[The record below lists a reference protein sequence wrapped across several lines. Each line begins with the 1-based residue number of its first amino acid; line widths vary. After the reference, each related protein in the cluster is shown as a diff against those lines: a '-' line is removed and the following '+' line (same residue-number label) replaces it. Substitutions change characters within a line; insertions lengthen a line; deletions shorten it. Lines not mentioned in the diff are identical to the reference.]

1 MKEKNI
7 EGTVESRVCFQ
18 ELEDWVREKVQS
30 WVQEL
35 LEEEVTELLG
45 RDKSERRG
53 KVDPASGYRNGYG
66 KARRLTL
73 SSGTITVRRPRVRDL
88 EERFESRVLPLFAKR
103 TQQVR
108 DLIPE
113 LYLHGLAQGDF
124 DLALR
129 GLLGEEA
136 ALSANT
142 VARLKEKWQ
151 EEWAVWQSRPL
162 EELEVVYLW
171 ADGIYVKAG
180 LEKEKAVLL
189 VVLAALSDGSK
200 VVVSVTSGYRE
211 STESWSE
218 VLRDLKRRGMNA
230 PRLVIADGHL
240 GIWGALCN
248 VYPEA
253 EEQRCWNHRIVN
265 ILAKVPKRE
274 QPTALLILRQIPYA
288 ESRQEAERLKR
299 VFQEWCRMQRLGS
312 GGRSVGPGLGSDGE
326 LLQLPEAAVATP
338 AHHESS
344 GVPVR
349 RTSAANRCGQALQE
363 GEQRPGCDLEDALG
377 GRETI
382 PSSQS
387 SRAHERCL
395 SGSQVCEWSP
405 GQPGVEGESRLSLFT
420 HLLT

>member
-218 VLRDLKRRGMNA
+218 VLRDLKRRGMNT

-299 VFQEWCRMQRLGS
+299 VFQEWCRSRGLAPAADLLDQDWDRMVSFYNYPKQQWQHLRTTNPVESPFAGLRL
-312 GGRSVGPGLGSDGE
+312 RTDAAKRFKKVNNAQAVIWKMLLVAEKRFRRLKAPE
-326 LLQLPEAAVATP
+326 LMRDVYQGAKYVNGVLVNQESKEKAA
-338 AHHESS
+338 
-344 GVPVR
+344 
-349 RTSAANRCGQALQE
+349 
-363 GEQRPGCDLEDALG
+363 
-377 GRETI
+377 
-382 PSSQS
+382 
-387 SRAHERCL
+387 
-395 SGSQVCEWSP
+395 
-405 GQPGVEGESRLSLFT
+405 
-420 HLLT
+420 

>member
-1 MKEKNI
+1 ME
-7 EGTVESRVCFQ
+7 F
-18 ELEDWVREKVQS
+18 
-30 WVQEL
+30 
-35 LEEEVTELLG
+35 
-45 RDKSERRG
+45 
-53 KVDPASGYRNGYG
+53 

-73 SSGTITVRRPRVRDL
+73 SSGTTVVTVRRPRVRDL

-103 TQQVR
+103 TEQVR

-151 EEWAVWQSRPL
+151 GEWAVWQSRPL

-189 VVLAALSDGSK
+189 VVLAALSAWQQGGGFSDERLSGIDGK
-200 VVVSVTSGYRE
+200 LVRGVT
-211 STESWSE
+211 
-218 VLRDLKRRGMNA
+218 RDLKRRGMNA

-265 ILAKVPKRE
+265 MLAKVPKRE

-299 VFQEWCRMQRLGS
+299 VFQEWCRSR
-312 GGRSVGPGLGSDGE
+312 GLAPAADLLDQDGENRDRPGSDGE

-338 AHHESS
+338 ADHESS

-363 GEQRPGCDLEDALG
+363 GEQRPGGDLEDAAG
-377 GRETI
+377 GRETWTRRLKA
-382 PSSQS
+382 PELMREVYQG
-387 SRAHERCL
+387 A
-395 SGSQVCEWSP
+395 QYVN
-405 GQPGVEGESRLSLFT
+405 GVLVNEESKEKAA
-420 HLLT
+420 